1 MVVVSRCLQAWQASR
16 SILTIF
22 DPLGL
27 AALGCGIVVAHYIF
41 AKIEQRTVRISDPK
55 AATRMPSHVDS
66 ERLVFLVFAA
76 EWIMLAIF
84 VFADRLP
91 AEFERFVRLG
101 CASSA
106 GTLIL
111 FHVLCVIRL
120 KRLGLF
126 DPHDEHYRPGHGPQ
140 KPARPRPRRRAH
152 D

>member
-1 MVVVSRCLQAWQASR
+1 M
-16 SILTIF
+16 THF

-27 AALGCGIVVAHYIF
+27 GAVGCGIMLARVTF
-41 AKIEQRTVRISDPK
+41 ARIEKRTVRISDPK
-55 AATRMPSHVDS
+55 ASARLPSHVDT
-66 ERLVFLVFAA
+66 ERLVFLVFAT
-76 EWIMLAIF
+76 EWVLLAAF

-91 AEFERFVRLG
+91 GEVQRFLRLA
-101 CASSA
+101 CVSSA
-106 GTLIL
+106 AALIL

-126 DPHDEHYRPGHGPQ
+126 DPHDEHYRPGHGAQ